1 MAYDEKPKKRTI
13 RVKKNLTSKKK
24 EESKATKPKPKMK
37 FTVKPKAKT
46 TEPIKKK
53 NFIIKPKA
61 KTHTMPGGKTM
72 TGATHTKSS
81 VEVKPKPKAKSGG
94 RQVVEYVMDS
104 EHRYTMARLFGKAP
118 PKKEMLYISG
128 DKVYESATG
137 GKVVAKMVE
146 GFNGKDIKYPG
157 KGGMLLSKSSKGFYY
172 DKDGFKKDWWK
183 TTKVDKGELSTKAYE
198 YNIV

>member
-1 MAYDEKPKKRTI
+1 MANDEKPKKRTI
-13 RVKKNLTSKKK
+13 RVKKKILTSKKK
-24 EESKATKPKPKMK
+24 EESKATKPKPKM
-37 FTVKPKAKT
+37 
-46 TEPIKKK
+46 

-61 KTHTMPGGKTM
+61 KPTEPIK
-72 TGATHTKSS
+72 
-81 VEVKPKPKAKSGG
+81 KSGG
-94 RQVVEYVMDS
+94 RQAVEYVMDS

-118 PKKEMLYISG
+118 PKKEMLYVSG
-128 DKVYESATG
+128 DKVYGSATG